1 MNRSRKDVTLMVVMG
16 TLLLFAVFNFV
27 FKPQRNSLSAARGD
41 LQRVVLN
48 LSAADATLRAPI
60 VTSPAQAQDASSTAI
75 PADPAVTTMLRQLQA
90 IADSSGVVL
99 ASVAPTSL
107 SVNPMGPGGSL
118 QVSISASGSHEAVRA
133 YVVALRDLDR
143 LAVVEQIGISTQA
156 ATDLTG
162 QADQVALSVRVFTLQ
177 SPPTAALPITP
188 AVTPSSA
195 P

>member
-1 MNRSRKDVTLMVVMG
+1 
-16 TLLLFAVFNFV
+16 
-27 FKPQRNSLSAARGD
+27 
-41 LQRVVLN
+41 
-48 LSAADATLRAPI
+48 
-60 VTSPAQAQDASSTAI
+60 
-75 PADPAVTTMLRQLQA
+75 
-90 IADSSGVVL
+90 
-99 ASVAPTSL
+99 
-107 SVNPMGPGGSL
+107 
-118 QVSISASGSHEAVRA
+118 
-133 YVVALRDLDR
+133 VALRDLDR